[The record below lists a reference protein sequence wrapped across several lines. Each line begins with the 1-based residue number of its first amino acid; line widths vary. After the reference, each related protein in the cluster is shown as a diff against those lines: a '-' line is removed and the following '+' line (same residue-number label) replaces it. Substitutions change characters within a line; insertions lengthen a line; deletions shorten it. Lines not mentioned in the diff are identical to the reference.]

1 MANKLRGTR
10 RASSSAGGYA
20 AIPNFAAFA
29 NSHIL
34 SFNLG
39 EWVLVTAAAGG
50 IGMSAV
56 QIAKG
61 MCRIPCFLTKP

>member
-1 MANKLRGTR
+1 MIAL
-10 RASSSAGGYA
+10 AG
-20 AIPNFAAFA
+20 
-29 NSHIL
+29 SEIL
-34 SFNLG
+34 SFNSG

-61 MCRIPCFLTKP
+61 MHKILRH

>member
-1 MANKLRGTR
+1 MRVSLGELVCR
-10 RASSSAGGYA
+10 RVRRYSNRVTFAKFH
-20 AIPNFAAFA
+20 IPLFD
-29 NSHIL
+29 
-34 SFNLG
+34 LG

-61 MCRIPCFLTKP
+61 TYRIPCVSAKPRR

>member
-1 MANKLRGTR
+1 MLT
-10 RASSSAGGYA
+10 
-20 AIPNFAAFA
+20 A
-29 NSHIL
+29 NSSVS
-34 SFNLG
+34 SFDLG

-61 MCRIPCFLTKP
+61 TCRTPRAPTEPYC

>member
-1 MANKLRGTR
+1 VPEVALTNPQTR
-10 RASSSAGGYA
+10 
-20 AIPNFAAFA
+20 
-29 NSHIL
+29 
-34 SFNLG
+34 SFCLG

-61 MCRIPCFLTKP
+61 TRGISRVPTKPYR